1 MTKENDIIDNL
12 IKARVNEIV
21 DDIVI
26 DKVDQI
32 VTRDLAIYIKKA
44 TLDFWSDYHLSEK
57 KRIERRNLM
66 FEAVK
71 ELSEMRFS
79 PLKTVIERIAE
90 NCINEKY
97 KSFSFDFVKKRR
109 QSRT

>member
-1 MTKENDIIDNL
+1 MTNKETIIDDL

-26 DKVDQI
+26 DKVNQI
-32 VTRDLAIYIKKA
+32 VTRDLAFYIEKA
-44 TLDFWSDYHLSEK
+44 TLAFWSDYHLSEK

-97 KSFSFDFVKKRR
+97 KSFSFDLKIQKKEI
-109 QSRT
+109 

>member
-1 MTKENDIIDNL
+1 MTNKETIIDDL
-12 IKARVNEIV
+12 IKARVNKIV
-21 DDIVI
+21 EDIVI
-26 DKVDQI
+26 DKVNEI
-32 VTRDLAIYIKKA
+32 VTSDLSFYIKKA
-44 TLDFWSDYHLSEK
+44 TLDFWTKLEPNTPNNHAK
-57 KRIERRNLM
+57 KDML

-97 KSFSFDFVKKRR
+97 KSFSFDLKIQKKEI
-109 QSRT
+109 

>member
-1 MTKENDIIDNL
+1 MTNKETIIDDL
-12 IKARVNEIV
+12 IKTRVNEIV

-97 KSFSFDFVKKRR
+97 KSFSFDLKIQKKEI
-109 QSRT
+109 